1 MSMVIKFAKY
11 AFRDLLKQLYYSGIN
26 EITVTKEDND
36 LEVVISDKYLEAQ
49 KVELT
54 NDNQKCCIVE
64 MDCNGLPKLNG
75 VISATKCGTNVCID
89 KEPDPNNYLDPRN
102 GFAEFN

>member
-1 MSMVIKFAKY
+1 MMTIKFAKY
-11 AFRDLLKQLYYSGIN
+11 AFKDLLKQLHYSGIN

-54 NDNQKCCIVE
+54 NDNQKGCIIE

-75 VISATKCGTNVCID
+75 VISATKCSTNGCID

>member
-11 AFRDLLKQLYYSGIN
+11 AFKDLLKQLHYSGIN

-54 NDNQKCCIVE
+54 NDNQKGCIIE

-75 VISATKCGTNVCID
+75 VISATKCCIND
-89 KEPDPNNYLDPRN
+89 
-102 GFAEFN
+102 

>member
-1 MSMVIKFAKY
+1 MTIKFAKY
-11 AFRDLLKQLYYSGIN
+11 AFKDLLKQLHYSGIN

-36 LEVVISDKYLEAQ
+36 LEVVISDTYLESH

-54 NDNQKCCIVE
+54 NNTQKGCIIEVDN
-64 MDCNGLPKLNG
+64 NGFPKLDG
-75 VISATKCGTNVCID
+75 VINATTGCID
-89 KEPDPNNYLDPRN
+89 KKPDPNNDIDPRN

>member
-1 MSMVIKFAKY
+1 MIIKFAKY
-11 AFRDLLKQLYYSGIN
+11 AFKDLLKQLHYSGIN

-36 LEVVISDKYLEAQ
+36 LEVVISDRYLEPH

-54 NDNQKCCIVE
+54 NNAQEGCIVE
-64 MDCNGLPKLNG
+64 MDCNGFPKLNG
-75 VISATKCGTNVCID
+75 VISAINGFID
-89 KEPDPNNYLDPRN
+89 KKPDPNNHIDPRN